1 MEELTAL
8 LQSVPWA
15 TVGIAFVAINVVM
28 LVLKITKKLIMLGI
42 GVALIAIGLY
52 TGVIHTP
59 DILCAISAWI

>member
-1 MEELTAL
+1 MEELTAF
-8 LQSVPWA
+8 LQSVPWT
-15 TVGIAFVAINVVM
+15 TVGIAFVAINVIM

-59 DILCAISAWI
+59 GFLAALSFIF

>member
-1 MEELTAL
+1 MEEIIAFLR
-8 LQSVPWA
+8 SVPWT
-15 TVGIAFVAINVVM
+15 TVGIALAAINVIL

-59 DILCAISAWI
+59 DILFAIPAGF